1 MLDSSNSASQSETD
15 RIPSLRDQFADEQS
29 ITNKQQQNR
38 DAFSEIF
45 SVVSQNYSRDEK
57 LQGTRTKETMP
68 RFEAF
73 DANESDL
80 KDADMEIDDFI
91 SSIGKNDIATPV
103 RPRDHGN
110 TGSSD
115 ANEDVMN
122 EFERILADMA
132 GSDTEAYKSAKP
144 APLFWSESEIN
155 KSRSSEPSF
164 LDKLSPESLF
174 KGGLRS
180 SAFSAGK
187 LVGDPNQIST
197 LAKRVQELSRL
208 QKKKA
213 TKSKPSQE
221 ANNLVAGNSL
231 EDDQRLERAQ
241 LGALATCFSVPD
253 LSKFVFNDLISR
265 RASIRKGLIQARP
278 SPVVY
283 AEVIRISRELKAPSI
298 GLYLYDYC
306 RTRMKLYDRLRVL
319 NSQVYSELLT
329 LVWRCK
335 RDISAVLLIMQDI
348 IAMGIIGGRDMERQI
363 DQIVVELTKMYN
375 MPNIADLVGSLRKKI
390 TFSSRTSTAN

>member
-1 MLDSSNSASQSETD
+1 MLDSNSASQREAG
-15 RIPSLRDQFADEQS
+15 RIPSLRDQFADNHP
-29 ITNKQQQNR
+29 TGHDQN
-38 DAFSEIF
+38 AFDDIL
-45 SVVSQNYSRDEK
+45 SVVNQNYSKDEI
-57 LQGTRTKETMP
+57 GNEAGTKEALP
-68 RFEAF
+68 RFGSF
-73 DANESDL
+73 DADEPSL
-80 KDADMEIDDFI
+80 KDADMEIDEFI
-91 SSIGKNDIATPV
+91 SSIGKEDTAAPV

-110 TGSSD
+110 VDSGD
-115 ANEDVMN
+115 ANEDLMN
-122 EFERILADMA
+122 EFEQILADMA
-132 GSDTEAYKSAKP
+132 GSDTKAYKSAKP
-144 APLFWSESEIN
+144 APLFWSESEID
-155 KSRSSEPSF
+155 KTRPGESSF

-187 LVGDPNQIST
+187 LVGDPNQISS
-197 LAKRVQELSRL
+197 LAKRVQELSRS

-213 TKSKPSQE
+213 AKTNILQE
-221 ANNLVAGNSL
+221 NSDFVTRNSL

-265 RASIRKGLIQARP
+265 KASIRKGLIQARP

-283 AEVIRISRELKAPSI
+283 AEVIRISRDLKAPSI

-319 NSQVYSELLT
+319 NNQVYSELLT

-335 RDISAVLLIMQDI
+335 RDISAVLMIMQDI
-348 IAMGIIGGRDMERQI
+348 VAMGVVGGRDMERQI
-363 DQIVVELTKMYN
+363 DQIVVELTKIYN

-390 TFSSRTSTAN
+390 TFSTRASIEN